1 MATLL
6 YIKGSIFGDHGQS
19 SQLAEKFIA
28 GWKAANQ
35 NGEVVIRD
43 LATDVPPYLDANSV
57 GAFMTPAEQRT
68 TEQQSIVAYSD
79 ALIAEI
85 KTADEVVVGVPMYNF
100 TIPAQ
105 MKSYLDFLCRAGITF
120 MYTETGPV
128 GLLDNKPV
136 HILATRGG
144 LYKGTPADTQTPFLT
159 TIFSFIGLSDVR
171 FVYAEG
177 LNLGDDSKNAA
188 LEAAGKEIAALA

>member
-19 SQLAEKFIA
+19 SQLAEQFIA

-68 TEQQSIVAYSD
+68 AEQQSIVAYSD

-85 KTADEVVVGVPMYNF
+85 KAADEVVVGVPMYNF

-105 MKSYLDFLCRAGITF
+105 MKSYLDFLCRAGVTF
-120 MYTETGPV
+120 KYTETGPV

-144 LYKGTPADTQTPFLT
+144 LYQGTPADTQTPFLT

-188 LEAAGKEIAALA
+188 LAAASREIAALA